1 MKKPRRLLVIAV
13 SIPLLA
19 GCFSVLPSPIP
30 PTPVEKE
37 ALEVRGVVLNDVRNS
52 ERIEFSEVLEVL
64 WADDALSIVGKL
76 ADDGE
81 GDYVTRLYP
90 LSTLSAVLVRQL
102 DAGKTS
108 GIMAGLIIGTIAVL
122 SVLVSGSRPFGD

>member
-1 MKKPRRLLVIAV
+1 MKKPGRLLVIAV

-19 GCFSVLPSPIP
+19 GCFGVLPSPIP
-30 PTPVEKE
+30 ATPVERE
-37 ALEVRGVVLNDVRNS
+37 ALQVRGVVLNDVRNS

-64 WADDALSIVGKL
+64 WADDALSIVGRL

-81 GDYVTRLYP
+81 GDFVTRLYP

-108 GIMAGLIIGTIAVL
+108 GVMGGLIIGTIAIL
-122 SVLVSGSRPFGD
+122 SVLVSGSRPLRD